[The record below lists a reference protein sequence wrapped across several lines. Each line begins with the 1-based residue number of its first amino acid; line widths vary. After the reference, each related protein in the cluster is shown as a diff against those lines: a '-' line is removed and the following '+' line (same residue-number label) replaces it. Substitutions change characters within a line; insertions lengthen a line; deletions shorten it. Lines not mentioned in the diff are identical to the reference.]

1 MMTLPNLLLTKQL
14 RLKRRRQQKRPE
26 RKLPLLRLL
35 LRKREPELTQS
46 LPERETLTKPTR
58 SLRILL
64 KPSQEWSKH
73 LKDSGP
79 K

>member
-1 MMTLPNLLLTKQL
+1 MTLPNLLLTKQL
-14 RLKRRRQQKRPE
+14 RLKRRRQQKRLE
-26 RKLPLLRLL
+26 RKLPLPRLL